1 MSDIAA
7 VALPT
12 DDRVSLDAD
21 ALLNALDSPIVAVS
35 PEHLVLYVN
44 IAAEQLFGESAS
56 QIVGQNLEYIL
67 PKDTPIHALVR
78 EVQGQGISVSE
89 YGLTMETARV
99 PRQLINIQVSEL
111 SDHPGV
117 AVINIFTRSIADKI
131 DRQMTHRNAA
141 RSVTAMAAMLAHEVK
156 NPLSGIRGAAQL
168 LEQMSEGDDQTLTQL
183 ICDETDRIC
192 SLVDRIE
199 VFSDQRPL
207 ERAPVNIHQ
216 VLERVKNISQT
227 GFAKNIKIVE
237 NYDPSLPSVD
247 GNHDQLVQIF
257 LNLLKNAAEAA
268 PAKGGEVV
276 LSTAYQHS
284 VRFAVSGSE
293 SMVHLPLVI
302 SVQDNGEGIPQNLQ
316 DHLFDAFVTS
326 KPKGTGLGLAL
337 VAKMV
342 DDHGGVIEFDS
353 NPGKTVFRVRL
364 PMAARENEQKT

>member
-1 MSDIAA
+1 MSDSAA
-7 VALPT
+7 LALSE
-12 DDRVSLDAD
+12 DVGRALDAD
-21 ALLNALDSPIVAVS
+21 TLLNALDSPIIAVS

-44 IAAEQLFGESAS
+44 SAAEQLFGESAT
-56 QIVGQNLEYIL
+56 QIVGQSLEYIL

-78 EVQGQGISVSE
+78 QVQGQGISVSE
-89 YGLTMETARV
+89 YGLTLETARV
-99 PRQLINIQVSEL
+99 RRQLINIQVSVI
-111 SDHPGV
+111 SDRPGV

-168 LEQMSEGDDQTLTQL
+168 LEQMSGGGDQTLTQL

-192 SLVDRIE
+192 ALVDRIE

-227 GFAKNIKIVE
+227 GFARNLKIVE
-237 NYDPSLPSVD
+237 HYDPSLPPVD

-284 VRFAVSGSE
+284 VRFAVAGSN

-302 SVQDNGEGIPQNLQ
+302 SIQDNGEGIPQNLQ

-326 KPKGTGLGLAL
+326 KPKGSGLGLAL

-353 NPGKTVFRVRL
+353 HPGKTVFRVML
-364 PMAARENEQKT
+364 PMAAPESEKKS